1 MRKCLLKS
9 FCIKKKRMK
18 EAEEVLASKKC
29 KEKILDKAIII
40 LARSTVLCDDD
51 GTRRPGHSVYSLHN

>member
-1 MRKCLLKS
+1 MSTKEFLHP
-9 FCIKKKRMK
+9 KKEMK

-29 KEKILDKAIII
+29 KEKILDKAII
-40 LARSTVLCDDD
+40 LARSSVLCDED

>member
-1 MRKCLLKS
+1 
-9 FCIKKKRMK
+9 MK

-40 LARSTVLCDDD
+40 LARSTVLCDDN